1 MLEPPPLIAAIREL
15 ETSEPLPIDWAPY
28 MKKFLKHQER
38 ERERG
43 TPIDE
48 EDDDH
53 EETAD

>member
-15 ETSEPLPIDWAPY
+15 ETSESLPIDWARY
-28 MKKFLKHQER
+28 IKKFLKQQER

-48 EDDDH
+48 EGDDH